1 MYDTLRELH
10 RKFCKVMPVPEL
22 ERQYEEAFREL
33 MRRLEKPERKLV
45 LKTIDTKGLIM
56 EDAVFDGFVC
66 GVRLALG
73 LTTELQHYE
82 EERSE
87 EALAVLPAMEGEKDE
102 D

>member
-1 MYDTLRELH
+1 MYNTLRELH

-33 MRRLEKPERKLV
+33 MHRLEKPERKLV
-45 LKTIDTKGLIM
+45 LKAIDTKGLMM

-73 LTTELQHYE
+73 LTTELQHYVMSTE
-82 EERSE
+82 QSKKPCGARHSGPF
-87 EALAVLPAMEGEKDE
+87 VV
-102 D
+102 